1 MRMQGAARHNAEPSL
16 SRLYDL
22 DETAWLERSAQLIH
36 AKRLRDLDYAHLR
49 EFLLDMARR
58 DKREVSSRLRQ
69 LLIHLL
75 KWKFQP
81 RRRSRSWKASI
92 INQRAELAD
101 LLASKTLTKHAKET
115 LPQLYTQAVQQAAT
129 EMGVDEEELPEASPF
144 SFEFLSADAL
154 PE

>member
-1 MRMQGAARHNAEPSL
+1 MRLQGAARRSAEPTL

-22 DETAWLERSAQLIH
+22 DETAWLERSAQLIQ
-36 AKRLRDLDYAHLR
+36 AKRLRDLDYAHLQ

-58 DKREVSSRLRQ
+58 DKRDVSNRLRQ
-69 LLIHLL
+69 LLIHLI
-75 KWKFQP
+75 KWQFQP

-92 INQRAELAD
+92 INQRTELGD

-115 LPQLYTQAVQQAAT
+115 LAKLYGQAVEQAAAET
-129 EMGVDEEELPEASPF
+129 GLDKELFPEECPF
-144 SFEFLSADAL
+144 SFDFLSGDAL